1 MEKKP
6 KMLNMTCEY
15 TPVLIVNNQGP
26 TYHCLVLRPIRN
38 IKIDYRRRPFPYLKP
53 PSMNFLIG
61 GTGMDM
67 RSTAKPC
74 RLYHQLLQT
83 TTTHATMHLL
93 KGTIEEEAKAKKI
106 NITRTLTFVLLQKHY
121 NAGSDITRPWL
132 YENYLSSTGT
142 PVVNVTKATISAMNA
157 LSKFPRTNRM
167 LSRNA
172 KLLKRN
178 IRLQACIQPF
188 NNNKTV
194 AVKHAEEHTSMRHHN
209 SAAQGGVSNDCTPV
223 FASGPHLITWFPH
236 CYSRSI
242 LPLDTVRHAITS
254 NAASNSCLQ
263 CICFQNLKLD

>member
-1 MEKKP
+1 
-6 KMLNMTCEY
+6 
-15 TPVLIVNNQGP
+15 
-26 TYHCLVLRPIRN
+26 
-38 IKIDYRRRPFPYLKP
+38 
-53 PSMNFLIG
+53 
-61 GTGMDM
+61 
-67 RSTAKPC
+67 
-74 RLYHQLLQT
+74 
-83 TTTHATMHLL
+83 
-93 KGTIEEEAKAKKI
+93 
-106 NITRTLTFVLLQKHY
+106 
-121 NAGSDITRPWL
+121 SDITRPWL

-263 CICFQNLKLD
+263 CICFQNLNREMGAG